1 MYYLYVNPFDLK
13 SNLRIGIA
21 IKSTSK
27 IRKAEIKIFLLKL
40 IEFNS
45 TSCRTKL
52 F

>member
-21 IKSTSK
+21 MKTASK

-40 IEFNS
+40 IDFNS
-45 TSCRTKL
+45 IS
-52 F
+52 